1 VDRVS
6 MSGHFLLRGF
16 WTGGGGNK
24 MDTFGSIHLDGV
36 AQSLGRPISI
46 LLSPERYKC
55 FLIFESLFC
64 KHIDVGTYT
73 GTVSFNIM
81 GLAAHRYRKEF

>member
-1 VDRVS
+1 
-6 MSGHFLLRGF
+6 
-16 WTGGGGNK
+16 

-36 AQSLGRPISI
+36 AQSLGKPMSI
-46 LLSPERYKC
+46 RLSPERNKC
-55 FLIFESLFC
+55 YFFIKFEILNWF
-64 KHIDVGTYT
+64 KDEGTYT